1 MPLPVALAAL
11 GTKAGIMGLLSKV
24 GSTLFATKLST
35 AATTFFGSKLLG
47 L

>member
-1 MPLPVALAAL
+1 MAAPIAAAGLLATGKAFLGAL
-11 GTKAGIMGLLSKV
+11 GGK
-24 GSTLFATKLST
+24 LFATKLST

>member
-1 MPLPVALAAL
+1 MALPAVAAAAGGL
-11 GTKAGIMGLLSKV
+11 GIKGILSGIAGK
-24 GSTLFATKLST
+24 LFATKLST

>member
-1 MPLPVALAAL
+1 MALPAAIAAL
-11 GTKAGIMGLLSKV
+11 GSKAGITALLSKI

-35 AATTFFGSKLLG
+35 AATTYFGSKLLG